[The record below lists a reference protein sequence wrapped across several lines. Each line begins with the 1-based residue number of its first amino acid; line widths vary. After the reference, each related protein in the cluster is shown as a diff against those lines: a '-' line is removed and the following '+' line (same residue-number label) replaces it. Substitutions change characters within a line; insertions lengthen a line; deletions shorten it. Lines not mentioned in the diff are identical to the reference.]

1 MSNLQIINAESAGP
15 TMAEIDI
22 LLAGCYLVIAIVA
35 LIAMYRVYRIQK
47 TPDRKSVQHSTP

>member
-1 MSNLQIINAESAGP
+1 
-15 TMAEIDI
+15 MAEIDI